1 MAVYEYK
8 CADCNKTITV
18 NRGISEKDPGYACDT
33 CNLPLTRVYSN
44 NIGITFKGS
53 GFYRTDK

>member
-8 CADCNKTITV
+8 CASCNESITIT
-18 NRGISEKDPGYACDT
+18 RGISESDPGYECES
-33 CNLPLTRVYSN
+33 CKLPLTRIYSN
-44 NIGITFKGS
+44 SIGITFKGS